1 MSYDLTERRRNI
13 LKQLREQLGVDCV
26 TSLVASPYAESQQ
39 QFSTTLQH
47 VRDIPLIFNLLHK
60 EYVIC
65 NEMLLL
71 LNSYNSSIQFAE
83 HLIKRLKSYGIS
95 SLYVG
100 VLDSALSLSA
110 LVPLISD
117 KILLLPWSVIGTVD
131 PYILPHTNF
140 KEALLVKEAVEQT
153 MASMPKEAGSGKG
166 QVLYA
171 LSVSGSLY
179 EYVVSEKYIRYV
191 ERLLYDFVKERVSEE
206 KFSELIQRILIEPS
220 IHDQPLTAKDLVEM
234 LPYAQITDG
243 TTRMLMADYFT
254 LAVEGMRRNNQA
266 VLIESMHYTYSVP
279 VPTPVYT
286 Y

>member
-13 LKQLREQLGVDCV
+13 LKQLRELLNVDCIA
-26 TSLVASPYAESQQ
+26 SLVASPYAESQQ

-191 ERLLYDFVKERVSEE
+191 ERILYDFVKERVSEE
-206 KFSELIQRILIEPS
+206 KFSELMQRILIEPS
-220 IHDQPLTAKDLVEM
+220 IHDQPLTAKDLIEM
-234 LPYAQITDG
+234 LPYAQIADG
-243 TTRMLMADYFT
+243 STRMLMADYFT
-254 LAVEGMRRNNQA
+254 IAVESMRRNNQA
-266 VLIESMHYTYSVP
+266 VLVESVRYTYSVP